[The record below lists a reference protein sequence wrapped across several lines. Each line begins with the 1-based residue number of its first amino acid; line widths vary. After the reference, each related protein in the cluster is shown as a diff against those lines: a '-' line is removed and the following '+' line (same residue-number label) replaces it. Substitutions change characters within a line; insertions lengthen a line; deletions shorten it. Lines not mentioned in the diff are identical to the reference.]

1 MGLRYKEKLTIP
13 FDMTDV
19 KQEIKISQFISHCL
33 AVSGRQSEAIGR
45 SDVDVFEQYGL
56 VWIVTDYELTINRLP
71 RYSET
76 VTIET
81 EAVSYNKFFC
91 YRKFFI
97 YDQAGQLLL
106 DILCYFVLIDF
117 KSRKASPV
125 PDELIAPYQSEK
137 VKKIQRAPKYQELIN
152 PESKD
157 YRVRYFD
164 IDMNGHV
171 NNGKYLEWMYDVLDY
186 EFLLQHIPVRL
197 QLKYVKEVSPGGSI
211 SSKFVMDGLT
221 SQHEIWS
228 EGSIHA
234 QAVIEWEK
242 SVDRQ
247 EKETS

>member
-1 MGLRYKEKLTIP
+1 MGLRYKENLTIP

-33 AVSGRQSEAIGR
+33 AVSGRQSEALGR
-45 SDVDVFEQYGL
+45 GDLDIFEQYGL
-56 VWIVTDYELTINRLP
+56 VWIVTDYELDINRLP
-71 RYSET
+71 RYNET

-97 YDQAGQLLL
+97 YDEAGQLLL

-117 KSRKASPV
+117 ESRKAAPV
-125 PDELIAPYQSEK
+125 PNELIAPYQSEK
-137 VKKIQRAPKYQELIN
+137 VKKIQRAPKFHELEAPI
-152 PESKD
+152 SRD

-186 EFLLQHIPVRL
+186 DFLLHHVPRRL
-197 QLKYVKEVSPGGSI
+197 QLKYVKEVSPGGTI
-211 SSKFVMDGLT
+211 SSKFVMEDLT

-228 EGSIHA
+228 DGHIHA

-242 SVDRQ
+242 IVEKQ
-247 EKETS
+247 NKETK